1 MQNLGDVF
9 SSLSAAVG
17 AADKVIELMLRKP
30 TTPPSGALVPSDFAG
45 KISFAGVSFC
55 YPARP
60 NTQVLVGKGSFN
72 CPYLRYPLTAVAATV
87 HVEEAGVLRV
97 EQLDARVG
105 RRGHIKLRG
114 HLPLQPPT
122 RR

>member
-1 MQNLGDVF
+1 MAGRLDAPV
-9 SSLSAAVG
+9 VG
-17 AADKVIELMLRKP
+17 
-30 TTPPSGALVPSDFAG
+30 GH
-45 KISFAGVSFC
+45 
-55 YPARP
+55 
-60 NTQVLVGKGSFN
+60 VLVGKGSFN